1 MGIIRNQLFEKQKKT
16 KTSFHSKKRLKEF
29 KRQKKKNIHI
39 TYELAK
45 L

>member
-1 MGIIRNQLFEKQKKT
+1 MGIIRNQLFEK

-29 KRQKKKNIHI
+29 KRQKKNIHI